1 MSLHAALPG
10 VSGQGSWPEKSPP
23 GGYVLAAPAR
33 RFAIAL
39 IAFALVQAAPSSAKG
54 QLPPYKPALDEPAK
68 TADDR
73 RFDALIDEWFAGEV
87 ATRPAWDTGIG
98 VHDLDDQVELTNRAS
113 YDQRLARA
121 RSFRDRARGI
131 EVDHLS
137 PNRKLDQEIFV
148 SRMSSIELE
157 LGTIKGWQ
165 RNPGSYAGLVSQGVY
180 NLVKRDFAPIDVR
193 LKAINARLAQTH
205 RVFEDGRKNLDN
217 PPKEYTEIAI
227 GQTKGLVTFL
237 RDLLPKAV
245 AGAKDEKA
253 KALFA
258 TRNAEAIKEVEAY
271 AKWLET
277 DLLPRSKGDFRIGKK
292 AYQDKLTYDEM
303 SAMPVD
309 SVLARGYRELAENHR
324 RMEEVAKRIDPS
336 KTAQQILDDMAK
348 VHPSEDSLL
357 IATRAGLAK
366 IRQFIADK
374 KILTPPGNQNLN
386 VIETPV
392 FNRSTSFASMDSPG
406 VFEKNANEAYYNVT
420 PVEANWPA
428 DKKAEHLGFF
438 NSYQLEIVSIHEA
451 FPGHYYQFLHLKEV
465 PSLVRTLM
473 GSGSNSEGWG
483 HYCEE
488 MAIEQGY
495 GDGDPHYE
503 LAMLNLA
510 LQRIGRLIVGIEMHV
525 NGWTQEQGTQFFQK
539 EAYMARINAEREA
552 RRGTSDPTYLVY
564 TLGKWEI
571 QQLRE
576 DVKARMGDKFVLGEF
591 HDRLLSMGRA
601 PLSVIRQAFLDP
613 SYKLLSAG
621 GPGGGSDFA
630 R

>member
-1 MSLHAALPG
+1 M
-10 VSGQGSWPEKSPP
+10 
-23 GGYVLAAPAR
+23 LAAPAR
-33 RFAIAL
+33 RIAL
-39 IAFALVQAAPSSAKG
+39 ALLLVCLAAGSARAASG
-54 QLPPYKPALDEPAK
+54 PPRLLPPYRPAVDEPAK
-68 TADDR
+68 TAEDR
-73 RFDALIDEWFAGEV
+73 RFDALIDEWFAGELAARPSW
-87 ATRPAWDTGIG
+87 ATGVGI
-98 VHDLDDQVELTNRAS
+98 HDYDARLDETSQAAYERRL
-113 YDQRLARA
+113 QRVRD
-121 RSFRDRARGI
+121 FRERARGI
-131 EVDHLS
+131 EIDHLS
-137 PNRKLDQEIFV
+137 PNRRLDQEIFV
-148 SRMSSIELE
+148 ARMSSNELE
-157 LGTIKGWQ
+157 LATIKGWQ
-165 RNPGSYAGLVSQGVY
+165 RSPSTYPGVVSQGIY
-180 NLVKRDFAPIDVR
+180 GLIKRDFAPVDKR
-193 LKAINARLAQTH
+193 LASINARLLEVP
-205 RVFEDGRKNLDN
+205 RVFADGRANLAN
-217 PPKEYTEIAI
+217 PPKVYTEIAI
-227 GQTKGLVTFL
+227 GQSKGLVQFL

-245 AGAKDEKA
+245 EGAKDAQA

-258 TRNAEAIKEVEAY
+258 ERNAAAIKEVEAY

-277 DLLPRSKGDFRIGKK
+277 DLLPRSKGEFAIGRQ
-292 AYQDKLTYDEM
+292 AYQDKLKYDEM
-303 SAMPVD
+303 TPLSVD
-309 SVLARGYRELAENHR
+309 SVLAHGYRDLAENHR
-324 RMEEVAKRIDPS
+324 RMVEVAKKIDPS
-336 KTAQQILDDMAK
+336 KTPEQVLDDMAA

-357 IATRAGLAK
+357 IAARAGLDK
-366 IRQFIADK
+366 IRRFIADK
-374 KILTPPGNQNLN
+374 KILTPPPNQNLN

-392 FNRSTSFASMDSPG
+392 FNRSLSFASMDSPG
-406 VFEKNANEAYYNVT
+406 VFEKHANEAYYNVT
-420 PVEANWPA
+420 PVDAEWSPE
-428 DKKAEHLGFF
+428 KKAEHLGFF

-495 GDGDPHYE
+495 GGGDPHYE

-525 NGWTQEQGTQFFQK
+525 NGWTQEQGTTFFEK
-539 EAYMARINAEREA
+539 EAYMARVNAEREA

-571 QQLRE
+571 QALRE

-591 HDRLLSMGRA
+591 HDRLLSMGRT

>member
-1 MSLHAALPG
+1 M
-10 VSGQGSWPEKSPP
+10 
-23 GGYVLAAPAR
+23 LAAPAR
-33 RFAIAL
+33 RFLVAL
-39 IAFALVQAAPSSAKG
+39 IALVLPLSAAQATAIPGKG
-54 QLPPYKPALDEPAK
+54 LLPPYRPALDEPAK

-73 RFDALIDEWFAGEV
+73 KFDALIDEWFAGEV
-87 ATRPAWDTGIG
+87 VGRPSWSTAIG
-98 VHDLDDQVELTNRAS
+98 VHNFDDRVEATSREA
-113 YDQRLARA
+113 YEQRLARA
-121 RSFRDRARGI
+121 RTFRDRARGI

-137 PNRKLDQEIFV
+137 PNRKLDREIFI
-148 SRMSSIELE
+148 SRMSSIELD
-157 LGTIKGWQ
+157 LGTIKSWQ
-165 RNPGSYAGLVSQGVY
+165 RNPGSYSGLVSQGVY
-180 NLVKRDFAPIDVR
+180 NLIKRDFAPIDTR
-193 LKAINARLAQTH
+193 LRAINARLAH
-205 RVFEDGRKNLDN
+205 APRVLADARKNLDN
-217 PPKEYTEIAI
+217 PPQVYTEIAI

-258 TRNAEAIKEVEAY
+258 ARNAEAIKEVEAY

-277 DLLPRSKGDFRIGKK
+277 DLLPRSKGEFRIGRT
-292 AYQDKLTYDEM
+292 AYQDKLIYDEM
-303 SAMPVD
+303 SPLPVD
-309 SVLARGYRELAENHR
+309 SILARGYRELAENHR
-324 RMEEVAKRIDPS
+324 RMTEVAKKIDPS
-336 KTAQQILDDMAK
+336 KTAEQVLADMAK

-366 IRQFIADK
+366 IKQFIADK

-386 VIETPV
+386 VIETPI

-406 VFEKNANEAYYNVT
+406 VFEKNANEAYYAVT
-420 PVEANWPA
+420 PVEPDWTPE
-428 DKKAEHLGFF
+428 KKAEHLGFF
-438 NSYQLEIVSIHEA
+438 NAYQLEIVSVHEA
-451 FPGHYYQFLHLKEV
+451 FPGHYYQFLHLKKV
-465 PSLVRTLM
+465 PSIVRTLM

-483 HYCEE
+483 LYCEE
-488 MAIEQGY
+488 MAIEEGY
-495 GDGDPHYE
+495 GDGDPRYE

-510 LQRIGRLIVGIEMHV
+510 LLRIGRLIVGIEMHV

-571 QQLRE
+571 QQLRA